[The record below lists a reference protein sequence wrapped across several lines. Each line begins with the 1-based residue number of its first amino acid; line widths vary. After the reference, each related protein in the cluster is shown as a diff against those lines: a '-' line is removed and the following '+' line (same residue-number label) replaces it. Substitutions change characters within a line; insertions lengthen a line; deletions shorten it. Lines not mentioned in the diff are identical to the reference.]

1 MNLSRAMMEC
11 LLATLSSYREVVNQT
26 RLLLGYS
33 RSHESIRK
41 NILSEAKLMIEQ
53 EQKHLQQ
60 IENLDLPAKQ
70 AAEIAYTEGEKA
82 KTLFV

>member
-1 MNLSRAMMEC
+1 MMEC